1 MAFYIKQ
8 NDTSPSVLAALKDAN
23 DTAINLTASNVRIHM
38 TDITGTVKIDSAVD
52 VINEETGIIRYDWQ
66 PEDTDTA
73 GTYYVEF
80 EVTYTDGAI
89 ETFPNTGKEV
99 VIILPELN

>member
-8 NDTSPSVLAALKDAN
+8 NDTSPSVLATLKDAT
-23 DTAINLTASNVRIHM
+23 DTAVNLTAASVRIHM
-38 TDITGTVKIDSAVD
+38 RDVAGSLKIDSAVEI
-52 VINEETGIIRYDWQ
+52 INAQNGVIRYDWLAA
-66 PEDTDTA
+66 DTDTA

-99 VIILPELN
+99 VIIQPELN

>member
-8 NDTSPSVLAALKDAN
+8 NDTSPSVLATLKDAN
-23 DTAINLTASNVRIHM
+23 NTPVNLTASNVRIHM
-38 TDITGTVKIDSAVD
+38 TDITGVVKIDSAVE
-52 VINEETGIIRYDWQ
+52 VINAQSGIIRYDW
-66 PEDTDTA
+66 EAADTDTA

>member
-8 NDTSPSVLAALKDAN
+8 NDTSPSILATLKDASN
-23 DTAINLTASNVRIHM
+23 TPVNLTASNVRIHM
-38 TDITGTVKIDSAVD
+38 RDVAGSLKIDSPVE
-52 VINEETGIIRYDWQ
+52 VINASEGIIRYDW
-66 PEDTDTA
+66 EAADTDTS
-73 GTYYVEF
+73 GTFYVEF

-99 VIILPELN
+99 VIILAELN

>member
-8 NDTSPSVLAALKDAN
+8 NDTSPSILATLKDASN
-23 DTAINLTASNVRIHM
+23 TPVNLTAADVRIHM
-38 TDITGTVKIDSAVD
+38 RDVAGSLKIDSPVE
-52 VINEETGIIRYDWQ
+52 VINTSGGIIRYDW
-66 PEDTDTA
+66 EAADTDTS
-73 GTYYVEF
+73 GTFYVEF

-99 VIILPELN
+99 VIILAELN